1 MSVIPTVYNQGTG
14 LIGSTTEG
22 SSIPSTIEDLVVQNT
37 LTVIGTTN
45 LVADVTCDATLTAET
60 LAATTLQVD
69 DVIIDDL
76 VVQNATV
83 QDTATVET
91 LITQELGGSN
101 TTTFSLPVQ
110 NGTDNQVLAILDDT
124 ATPITTE
131 WKDDSTVDD
140 YVSYDTTS
148 NKLQNNE
155 TGVLTTIDELDI
167 DTIMTQE
174 LGGSNNTTFSLPVQ
188 NGTDNQ
194 VLAILDDTATPITT
208 EWKDDS
214 TVDDYVSY
222 DTTSNKLQNN
232 ETGVLTTIDELD
244 IDTIITQEIGSTT
257 TETFS
262 LPSSNGTDNQVLAI
276 LDDTAT
282 PITTEWKDDNTIDNY
297 VRYSTVSNQLIDEDG
312 GVATTIA
319 TLRTTTNN
327 ITSLNVGDLAGQDGE
342 ARFVRDDNVNGVARN
357 QVLSFS
363 NPNSLDNSIQL
374 VSFANTTNF
383 TLEISINPTDEKI
396 LISSSSLNISNTI
409 EITSDYVAIKSD
421 NVLIDSG
428 GGFIKLPSNTPTS
441 NETIRFSG
449 FGNGTTAS
457 PYTSTYSV

>member
-101 TTTFSLPVQ
+101 T
-110 NGTDNQVLAILDDT
+110 
-124 ATPITTE
+124 
-131 WKDDSTVDD
+131 
-140 YVSYDTTS
+140 
-148 NKLQNNE
+148 
-155 TGVLTTIDELDI
+155 
-167 DTIMTQE
+167 
-174 LGGSNNTTFSLPVQ
+174 TTFSLPVQ